1 MLHWC
6 TWPQKYGPCRLL
18 VSFDLADERFR
29 VVPKPDCG
37 GLERCHFDFVNFG
50 VTCLLLHIANLENL
64 RSGLWRI
71 MMRRSLGSSNLALE
85 FTCQVDWN
93 KIWVNPSGIQSC
105 TGISHLFMSFTFLKM
120 EISCWCINAELWFL
134 MIQEMEHLRIYC
146 SPECLF
152 GLKVVFTR
160 EPELDWQF

>member
-37 GLERCHFDFVNFG
+37 GLSADFVNLG

-71 MMRRSLGSSNLALE
+71 MMRRSLGSSNLAMKDYY
-85 FTCQVDWN
+85 V
-93 KIWVNPSGIQSC
+93 PSGLEQDLSQSFRDSKLYRN
-105 TGISHLFMSFTFLKM
+105 ISFVHAFTFLKM
-120 EISCWCINAELWFL
+120 EISCWGINAELWFL

-152 GLKVVFTR
+152 GLKLVFTR